1 MTKNEFEEAG
11 DHLGLRP
18 ALLHQKILTLTQ
30 MLNSKCYE
38 PRPTPGQH
46 PTKIK
51 TKRLNI
57 IISFIKCFRD

>member
-1 MTKNEFEEAG
+1 MQKNEFEEAG